1 MDDDVELSEYYC
13 PKCGE
18 SLYTRDCE
26 YCAGEGINDD
36 LHEEDPLWYDEDDW
50 EYCSNCYGKG
60 YFIWCGNKGCD
71 VTDKE
76 IKKAVKEQS
85 KQFEDEASAEC
96 ERATPSF
103 CAASLR

>member
-71 VTDKE
+71 VTDKGF
-76 IKKAVKEQS
+76 KKPLRNNLNNLKMKKGSPKIRAN
-85 KQFEDEASAEC
+85 ASG
-96 ERATPSF
+96 
-103 CAASLR
+103 